1 MIWKRLH
8 RGRRADWYRNIEVR
22 PALEVSTGRER
33 YAPEHRVLS
42 AEEGYVALT
51 EYTVRH
57 PLAARVLAAAL
68 GSRAIHPV
76 EARRRLAR
84 SATLVAFRP
93 QDR

>member
-1 MIWKRLH
+1 M
-8 RGRRADWYRNIEVR
+8 
-22 PALEVSTGRER
+22 
-33 YAPEHRVLS
+33 
-42 AEEGYVALT
+42 ALT

-76 EARRRLAR
+76 KARRRLAR